1 MTKPLSDE
9 VASSY
14 MTAAK
19 LKPLVPYPGKGTL
32 PWKCICLNCGLEVSP
47 SLSSVRNNGGG
58 CRPCGLKKSAKS
70 RSTDTQV
77 AIEIMRK
84 AGAEPIGPYPGSGKP
99 WLCKCMKCD
108 KEITPRFGNVKK
120 GTAVCVFCSGKKIE
134 PSDAV
139 LLLKNYGFETLVLYP
154 GANRPWKSTHLVC
167 GSEASPRLTE
177 LQMGRGGCKKCG
189 NAATKAKQM
198 GDPEKALAVM
208 LAAGLQPLEDY
219 PGANRPWKCEC
230 LTCGKTINPQY
241 SRVKSG
247 TGCAFCAGKM
257 VSPEEA
263 VEVMRSAQL
272 EPMVP
277 YPGSRA
283 HWKSKCLRCNRIVS
297 PTYGDVRIGDGGCK
311 FCGKK
316 YVDPNEASELMREKG
331 FIPQVPY
338 PGNGVGWHCKCA
350 KCGRDVYPAYNTVNG
365 RNSGCKY
372 CKGVFVDEDDAVEF
386 MLENNLE
393 PLVPYPGASQPW
405 KCKCLVCGKKVSPRY
420 GGIVQGQGGC
430 GYCSRSFV
438 DPEDAI
444 QVMLKNQLQPLEPY
458 TRSDGPWKCKCLK
471 CGRTVT
477 PAYVAVNGGQGGCK
491 YCASRGI
498 DYAAPA
504 FVYLITHVELGA
516 HKVGIGNDKTRNNR
530 LKEHAKDGWEIYKS
544 MAFESGDKAE
554 KIEQAVLK
562 WLRIERNLPIYLISE
577 QMPQGG
583 YSETVDAAE
592 IELSTIW
599 AKVEEFSKAE
609 IIQIENHLNV

>member
-1 MTKPLSDE
+1 M
-9 VASSY
+9 
-14 MTAAK
+14 
-19 LKPLVPYPGKGTL
+19 LKPLEPYPGKGTL

-70 RSTDTQV
+70 RSTDTHV

-84 AGAEPIGPYPGSGKP
+84 AGAEPIGPYLGSGKP
-99 WLCKCMKCD
+99 WLCKCMKCG

-120 GTAVCVFCSGKKIE
+120 GTAACVFCSGKKIE

-139 LLLKNYGFETLVLYP
+139 LLLKNYGFESLVLYP

-230 LTCGKTINPQY
+230 LTCRKTVKPQY

-263 VEVMRSAQL
+263 IEVMRSAQL

-283 HWKSKCLRCNRIVS
+283 HWKCKCLRCNRIVS

-372 CKGVFVDEDDAVEF
+372 CKGVSVDEDDAVEF
-386 MLENNLE
+386 MLKNNLE

-438 DPEDAI
+438 DPEDAV

-504 FVYLITHVELGA
+504 FVYLITHVGLGA

-530 LKEHAKDGWEIYKS
+530 LKEHAKDGWEVYKS
-544 MAFESGDKAE
+544 MAFESGDRAE
-554 KIEQAVLK
+554 EIEQAVLK
-562 WLRIERNLPIYLISE
+562 WLRIDRNLPIYLISE

-583 YSETVDAAE
+583 YSETVDAVE

-609 IIQIENHLNV
+609 MIQIENHSNA